1 VDYLLGRTDVVNYT
15 PATDIGDDK
24 YMGTVIE
31 NTRKLNEAGM
41 EELVKYSEYL
51 LSKDEYI
58 KSRQEGTAI

>member
-15 PATDIGDDK
+15 PAADTDDDK
-24 YMGTVIE
+24 YMEIMIE
-31 NTRKLNEAGM
+31 NTRKLNDAGM

-58 KSRQEGTAI
+58 NSRQEGTAI